1 MGLKNSYQLTPES
14 LSDGS
19 IPSLATGEGKDGG
32 AAHAVENVAHPHLN
46 PPPSRGRKSDGAG
59 NDMAAIA
66 TALFIFFM
74 LSIGSD
80 VGFAADRVRFA
91 YPAKSLNYLPIT
103 LGRDKGIF
111 QAEGIDLQMVLVA
124 STIQV
129 AALTTGD
136 IDFSGAQSQVM
147 AGAARGLPVKVV
159 GFLTVKPSFWL
170 MSKPEIRSMSELKGK
185 VIGITAI
192 GSSTDTLAR
201 FLVNRNGLAP
211 DKDVAFI
218 GTGTTSNI
226 LTAMKAG
233 TVDAGVLSPPFNGMA
248 KQMGYRTLAYFGDY
262 VEQSLSGVGT
272 SDRLIR
278 ERPELVKRMLSA
290 TLKSLRYVPQRPT
303 EVTQFIGKE
312 YGVDMATADELY
324 KSMLPA
330 FSKDGGMDEKGIR
343 DALKR
348 ETERMNLKEET
359 PLARV
364 LDLRLLREV
373 QQNLK

>member
-1 MGLKNSYQLTPES
+1 MIENLLQSTHRAAL
-14 LSDGS
+14 
-19 IPSLATGEGKDGG
+19 PSPVSGEDQDGG
-32 AAHAVENVAHPHLN
+32 RAKRIGAESSLHLN
-46 PPPSRGRKSDGAG
+46 PPPRRGRRSAFARRSLAK
-59 NDMAAIA
+59 
-66 TALFIFFM
+66 IFR
-74 LSIGSD
+74 LLCILTIITLGRPLH
-80 VGFAADRVRFA
+80 AADRVRFA
-91 YPAKSLNYLPIT
+91 YPAKSLNYLPVT

-111 QAEGIDLQMVLVA
+111 QAEGIDLQLVLVS

-170 MSKPEIRSMSELKGK
+170 MAKPEIKSMAELKGK

-192 GSSTDTLAR
+192 GSSTDTLSR
-201 FLVNRNGLAP
+201 FLVAKNGLSP
-211 DKDVAFI
+211 DRDVAFI

-272 SDRLIR
+272 SDRMIR

-290 TLKSLRYVPQRPT
+290 TLKSLRFIPQRAA
-303 EVTQFIGKE
+303 EVTQFIAKE
-312 YGVDMATADELY
+312 YAVDAPTADELY

-359 PLARV
+359 PLAKV

-373 QQNLK
+373 QQTLK

>member
-1 MGLKNSYQLTPES
+1 MRHFS
-14 LSDGS
+14 
-19 IPSLATGEGKDGG
+19 ATG
-32 AAHAVENVAHPHLN
+32 L
-46 PPPSRGRKSDGAG
+46 
-59 NDMAAIA
+59 
-66 TALFIFFM
+66 LFVLFLLTEF
-74 LSIGSD
+74 
-80 VGFAADRVRFA
+80 GFAADRVRFA

-103 LGRDKGIF
+103 MGRDKGMF
-111 QAEGIDLQMVLVA
+111 QAEGIELQMVLVS

-170 MSKPEIRSMSELKGK
+170 MAKPEIKSMTDLKGK
-185 VIGITAI
+185 IIGITAI

-201 FLVNRNGLAP
+201 FLVSKHGLTP
-211 DKDVAFI
+211 DREVAFI

-233 TVDAGVLSPPFNGMA
+233 SVDAGVLSPPFNAMA
-248 KQMGYRTLAYFGDY
+248 TQMGYRTLAYFGDY

-272 SDRLIR
+272 SDRMIR
-278 ERPELVKRMLSA
+278 ERPDLVKRMLIA
-290 TLKSLRYVPQRPT
+290 TIKSLRFIQQRPADSI
-303 EVTQFIGKE
+303 QFIGKE
-312 YGVDMATADELY
+312 WSMDSASATELY

-348 ETERMNLKEET
+348 ETERMALKEET
-359 PLARV
+359 SLSKV
-364 LDLRLLREV
+364 MDLRLLREV
-373 QQNLK
+373 QKGL

>member
-1 MGLKNSYQLTPES
+1 MTSHCQSRKWIRGTNLIT
-14 LSDGS
+14 
-19 IPSLATGEGKDGG
+19 ILAF
-32 AAHAVENVAHPHLN
+32 
-46 PPPSRGRKSDGAG
+46 
-59 NDMAAIA
+59 
-66 TALFIFFM
+66 LFAFSF
-74 LSIGSD
+74 SPRD
-80 VGFAADRVRFA
+80 GFAADRVRFA

-103 LGRDKGIF
+103 IGRDKGIF
-111 QAEGIDLQMVLVA
+111 QAEGIDLQMILVA

-159 GFLTVKPSFWL
+159 GFLTIKPSFWL
-170 MSKPEIRSMSELKGK
+170 MAKPDIRSMADLKGK
-185 VIGITAI
+185 IIGITAI

-201 FLVNRNGLAP
+201 FLLTKNGLTP
-211 DKDVAFI
+211 DREVAFI

-226 LTAMKAG
+226 LTALKAG
-233 TVDAGVLSPPFNGMA
+233 TVDAGVLSPPFNAMA
-248 KQMGYRTLAYFGDY
+248 TQMGYRTLAYFGDH

-272 SDRLIR
+272 SDKMIQ
-278 ERPELVKRMLSA
+278 ERPELVRRMLIA
-290 TLKSLRYVPQRPT
+290 TIKSLRLIQQRPADSM
-303 EVTQFIGKE
+303 QFISKE
-312 YGVDMATADELY
+312 WSVDSASATELY

-348 ETERMNLKEET
+348 ETERMALKEEIS
-359 PLARV
+359 LSRV

-373 QQNLK
+373 QKGL

>member
-1 MGLKNSYQLTPES
+1 MLNTFIVIVALLIAC
-14 LSDGS
+14 LS
-19 IPSLATGEGKDGG
+19 
-32 AAHAVENVAHPHLN
+32 N
-46 PPPSRGRKSDGAG
+46 PGQ
-59 NDMAAIA
+59 N
-66 TALFIFFM
+66 L
-74 LSIGSD
+74 
-80 VGFAADRVRFA
+80 AADQIRFA

-111 QAEGIDLQMVLVA
+111 QSEGIELQLVLVA

-129 AALTTGD
+129 TALTTGD

-159 GFLTVKPSFWL
+159 GFLTIKPSFWL
-170 MSKPEIRSMSELKGK
+170 MAKPEIKSIADLKGK

-201 FLVNRNGLAP
+201 FLVSKNGLTP
-211 DKDVAFI
+211 DREVAFI

-233 TVDAGVLSPPFNGMA
+233 TVDAGVLSPPFNAMA
-248 KQMGYRTLAYFGDY
+248 TRMGYRTLAYFGDY
-262 VEQSLSGVGT
+262 VDQSLSGVGT
-272 SDRLIR
+272 ADRMIR

-290 TLKSLRYVPQRPT
+290 TIKSLRFIQQRPADSI
-303 EVTQFIGKE
+303 QFISKE
-312 YGVDMATADELY
+312 WSVDSASATELY

-348 ETERMNLKEET
+348 ETERMALKEET
-359 PLARV
+359 PLSKV

-373 QQNLK
+373 QQNK

>member
-1 MGLKNSYQLTPES
+1 MTSPCQSRKWIKRTNLITILALLSAFSFSPSY
-14 LSDGS
+14 
-19 IPSLATGEGKDGG
+19 
-32 AAHAVENVAHPHLN
+32 
-46 PPPSRGRKSDGAG
+46 
-59 NDMAAIA
+59 
-66 TALFIFFM
+66 
-74 LSIGSD
+74 
-80 VGFAADRVRFA
+80 GFAADRVRFA

-103 LGRDKGIF
+103 IGRDKGIF
-111 QAEGIDLQMVLVA
+111 QAEGIDLQMILVA

-159 GFLTVKPSFWL
+159 GFLTIKPSFWL
-170 MSKPEIRSMSELKGK
+170 MAKPEIRSMADLEGK
-185 VIGITAI
+185 IIGITAI

-201 FLVNRNGLAP
+201 FLLTKNGLTP
-211 DKDVAFI
+211 DREVALI

-233 TVDAGVLSPPFNGMA
+233 TVDAGVLSPPFNAMA
-248 KQMGYRTLAYFGDY
+248 TQMGYRTLAYFGDY

-272 SDRLIR
+272 SDRMIR
-278 ERPELVKRMLSA
+278 ERPELVRRMLIA
-290 TLKSLRYVPQRPT
+290 AIKSLRLIQQRPADSM
-303 EVTQFIGKE
+303 QFISKE
-312 YGVDMATADELY
+312 WSVDSASAAEVY

-348 ETERMNLKEET
+348 ETERMALKEET
-359 PLARV
+359 PLSRV
-364 LDLRLLREV
+364 LDLRILREV
-373 QQNLK
+373 QKGL

>member
-1 MGLKNSYQLTPES
+1 M
-14 LSDGS
+14 S
-19 IPSLATGEGKDGG
+19 IRVFFAT
-32 AAHAVENVAHPHLN
+32 
-46 PPPSRGRKSDGAG
+46 
-59 NDMAAIA
+59 IA
-66 TALFIFFM
+66 LVALF
-74 LSIGSD
+74 LDAPGSH
-80 VGFAADRVRFA
+80 GADRVRFA

-103 LGRDKGIF
+103 LGRDRGIF

-129 AALTTGD
+129 TALTTGD
-136 IDFSGAQSQVM
+136 IDFSGAQSQVL

-170 MSKPEIRSMSELKGK
+170 MAKPEIKSIAELKGK
-185 VIGITAI
+185 IIGITAI

-201 FLVNRNGLAP
+201 FVLTKNGLTP
-211 DKDVAFI
+211 DRELALL

-233 TVDAGVLSPPFNGMA
+233 TIDAGVLSPPFNAMA
-248 KQMGYRTLAYFGDY
+248 TQMGYRTLAYFGDY
-262 VEQSLSGVGT
+262 VEQSLSGIGT
-272 SDRLIR
+272 SDKIIR
-278 ERPELVKRMLSA
+278 ERPDLVRRMLTGA
-290 TLKSLRYVPQRPT
+290 IKSLWFIQQRSADSI
-303 EVTQFIGKE
+303 QFIRKE
-312 YGVDMATADELY
+312 WNLDSALASELY

-348 ETERMNLKEET
+348 ETERMNLKQET
-359 PLARV
+359 PLAKV

-373 QQNLK
+373 QKELK

>member
-1 MGLKNSYQLTPES
+1 MIK
-14 LSDGS
+14 D
-19 IPSLATGEGKDGG
+19 LAVIIT
-32 AAHAVENVAHPHLN
+32 L
-46 PPPSRGRKSDGAG
+46 
-59 NDMAAIA
+59 
-66 TALFIFFM
+66 LF
-74 LSIGSD
+74 
-80 VGFAADRVRFA
+80 VGFLNHRQGDAADRIRFA

-103 LGRDKGIF
+103 MGRDKGIF
-111 QAEGIDLQMVLVA
+111 QAEGIDLQMILVA

-136 IDFSGAQSQVM
+136 IEFSGAQSQVM

-159 GFLTVKPSFWL
+159 GFLTIKPSFWL
-170 MSKPEIRSMSELKGK
+170 MGKPEIKSIGDLKGK
-185 VIGITAI
+185 IIGITAI

-201 FLVNRNGLAP
+201 FLLSKNGLTP
-211 DKDVAFI
+211 DRDVALV

-226 LTAMKAG
+226 LTAMKGG
-233 TVDAGVLSPPFNGMA
+233 TVDAGVLSPPFNAMA

-272 SDRLIR
+272 SDRMIR
-278 ERPELVKRMLSA
+278 ERPELVKRILTA
-290 TLKSLRYVPQRPT
+290 TIKSLRFIQQRPADSI
-303 EVTQFIGKE
+303 QFIAKE
-312 YGVDMATADELY
+312 WSVDSTSADELY

-348 ETERMNLKEET
+348 ETERMALKEET

-373 QQNLK
+373 QKGL

>member
-1 MGLKNSYQLTPES
+1 MKATNLIT
-14 LSDGS
+14 
-19 IPSLATGEGKDGG
+19 ILA
-32 AAHAVENVAHPHLN
+32 L
-46 PPPSRGRKSDGAG
+46 
-59 NDMAAIA
+59 
-66 TALFIFFM
+66 LFAFSF
-74 LSIGSD
+74 SPTY
-80 VGFAADRVRFA
+80 GFAADRVRFA

-103 LGRDKGIF
+103 IGRDKGIL
-111 QAEGIDLQMVLVA
+111 QGEGIDLQMILVA

-159 GFLTVKPSFWL
+159 GFLTIKPSFWL
-170 MSKPEIRSMSELKGK
+170 MAKPDIRSMADLKGK
-185 VIGITAI
+185 IIGITAI

-201 FLVNRNGLAP
+201 FLLTKNGLTP
-211 DKDVAFI
+211 DREVALI

-233 TVDAGVLSPPFNGMA
+233 TVDAGVLSPPFNAMA
-248 KQMGYRTLAYFGDY
+248 TQMGYRTLAYFGDY

-272 SDRLIR
+272 SDKMIR
-278 ERPELVKRMLSA
+278 ERPELVRRMLIA
-290 TLKSLRYVPQRPT
+290 TIKSLRLIQQRPADSM
-303 EVTQFIGKE
+303 QFISKE
-312 YGVDMATADELY
+312 WSVDSASATELY

-348 ETERMNLKEET
+348 ETERMALKEET
-359 PLARV
+359 PLSRV
-364 LDLRLLREV
+364 LDLRILREV
-373 QQNLK
+373 QKGL

>member
-1 MGLKNSYQLTPES
+1 MAKVLVLVFS
-14 LSDGS
+14 LL
-19 IPSLATGEGKDGG
+19 LARIVD
-32 AAHAVENVAHPHLN
+32 
-46 PPPSRGRKSDGAG
+46 PPQ
-59 NDMAAIA
+59 
-66 TALFIFFM
+66 
-74 LSIGSD
+74 
-80 VGFAADRVRFA
+80 GFAADRVRFA

-111 QAEGIDLQMVLVA
+111 QSEGIELQLVLVA

-129 AALTTGD
+129 TALTTGD

-159 GFLTVKPSFWL
+159 GFLTIKPSFWL
-170 MSKPEIRSMSELKGK
+170 MSKPEIKTMADLKGK
-185 VIGITAI
+185 IIGITAI

-201 FLVNRNGLAP
+201 FLVSKNGLTP
-211 DKDVAFI
+211 DREVAFI

-233 TVDAGVLSPPFNGMA
+233 TVDAGVLSPPFNAMA
-248 KQMGYRTLAYFGDY
+248 TQMGYRTLAYFGDY

-272 SDRLIR
+272 SDRMIR

-290 TLKSLRYVPQRPT
+290 TIKSLRFIQQRPADSI
-303 EVTQFIGKE
+303 QFISKE
-312 YGVDMATADELY
+312 WSVDSASATELY

-330 FSKDGGMDEKGIR
+330 FSKDGGMNEKGIR

-348 ETERMNLKEET
+348 ETERMALKEET
-359 PLARV
+359 PLSKV
-364 LDLRLLREV
+364 MDLRLLREV
-373 QQNLK
+373 QQSK

>member
-1 MGLKNSYQLTPES
+1 MIK
-14 LSDGS
+14 D
-19 IPSLATGEGKDGG
+19 LAVIIT
-32 AAHAVENVAHPHLN
+32 L
-46 PPPSRGRKSDGAG
+46 
-59 NDMAAIA
+59 
-66 TALFIFFM
+66 LF
-74 LSIGSD
+74 
-80 VGFAADRVRFA
+80 VGFLNHRQGDAADRIRFA

-103 LGRDKGIF
+103 MGRDKGIF
-111 QAEGIDLQMVLVA
+111 QAEGIDLQMILVA

-136 IDFSGAQSQVM
+136 IEFSGAQSQVM

-159 GFLTVKPSFWL
+159 GFLTIKPSFWL
-170 MSKPEIRSMSELKGK
+170 MGKPEIKSIGDLKGK
-185 VIGITAI
+185 IIGITAI

-201 FLVNRNGLAP
+201 FLLSKNGLTP
-211 DKDVAFI
+211 DRDVALV

-226 LTAMKAG
+226 LTAMKGG
-233 TVDAGVLSPPFNGMA
+233 TVDAGVLSPPFNAMA

-278 ERPELVKRMLSA
+278 ERPKLVKRILTA
-290 TLKSLRYVPQRPT
+290 TIKSLRFIQQRPADSI
-303 EVTQFIGKE
+303 QFIAKE
-312 YGVDMATADELY
+312 WSVDSTSADELY

-348 ETERMNLKEET
+348 ETERMALKEET

-373 QQNLK
+373 QKGL

>member
-1 MGLKNSYQLTPES
+1 MRNVLTPIS
-14 LSDGS
+14 LLILVLVAEFS
-19 IPSLATGEGKDGG
+19 I
-32 AAHAVENVAHPHLN
+32 
-46 PPPSRGRKSDGAG
+46 
-59 NDMAAIA
+59 
-66 TALFIFFM
+66 
-74 LSIGSD
+74 
-80 VGFAADRVRFA
+80 AADRVRFA

-103 LGRDKGIF
+103 MGRDKGMF

-159 GFLTVKPSFWL
+159 GFLTIKPSFWL
-170 MSKPEIRSMSELKGK
+170 MSKPEIRTMSDLKGK
-185 VIGITAI
+185 IIGITAI

-201 FLVNRNGLAP
+201 FLVSKNGLLP
-211 DKDVAFI
+211 DREVAFI

-233 TVDAGVLSPPFNGMA
+233 TVDAGVLSPPFNAMA
-248 KQMGYRTLAYFGDY
+248 TQMGYRTLAYFGDY

-272 SDRLIR
+272 SDRMIR
-278 ERPELVKRMLSA
+278 ERPELVKRMLVA
-290 TLKSLRYVPQRPT
+290 TIKSLRFIQQRPADSI
-303 EVTQFIGKE
+303 QFIGKE
-312 YGVDMATADELY
+312 WNMDSTAATELY

-348 ETERMNLKEET
+348 ETERMALKEET
-359 PLARV
+359 PLSKV
-364 LDLRLLREV
+364 MDLRLLKEV
-373 QQNLK
+373 QQNK

>member
-1 MGLKNSYQLTPES
+1 MRNVLVPIS
-14 LSDGS
+14 LL
-19 IPSLATGEGKDGG
+19 ILVLLAE
-32 AAHAVENVAHPHLN
+32 
-46 PPPSRGRKSDGAG
+46 
-59 NDMAAIA
+59 
-66 TALFIFFM
+66 F
-74 LSIGSD
+74 
-80 VGFAADRVRFA
+80 GFAADRVRFA

-103 LGRDKGIF
+103 MGRDRGMF
-111 QAEGIDLQMVLVA
+111 QAEGIDLQMVLVG

-159 GFLTVKPSFWL
+159 GFLTIKPSFWL
-170 MSKPEIRSMSELKGK
+170 MAKPEIKSMADLKGK
-185 VIGITAI
+185 IIGITAI

-201 FLVNRNGLAP
+201 FLVSKNGLTP
-211 DKDVAFI
+211 DREVAFI

-233 TVDAGVLSPPFNGMA
+233 TVDAGVLSPPFNAMA
-248 KQMGYRTLAYFGDY
+248 TQMGYRTLAYFGDY

-272 SDRLIR
+272 SDRMIR
-278 ERPELVKRMLSA
+278 ERPELVKRMLTA
-290 TLKSLRYVPQRPT
+290 TIKSLRFIQQRPADSI
-303 EVTQFIGKE
+303 QFIGKE
-312 YGVDMATADELY
+312 WSMDADSATELY

-348 ETERMNLKEET
+348 ETERMALREET
-359 PLARV
+359 PLSKV
-364 LDLRLLREV
+364 MDLRLLREV
-373 QQNLK
+373 QKGL

>member
-1 MGLKNSYQLTPES
+1 MTSPCQSRKWIKRTNLITILALLFAFSFSSSY
-14 LSDGS
+14 
-19 IPSLATGEGKDGG
+19 
-32 AAHAVENVAHPHLN
+32 
-46 PPPSRGRKSDGAG
+46 
-59 NDMAAIA
+59 
-66 TALFIFFM
+66 
-74 LSIGSD
+74 
-80 VGFAADRVRFA
+80 GFAGDRVRFA

-103 LGRDKGIF
+103 IGRDKGIF
-111 QAEGIDLQMVLVA
+111 QAEDIDLQMILVA

-159 GFLTVKPSFWL
+159 GFLTIKPSFWL
-170 MSKPEIRSMSELKGK
+170 MAKPEIRSMADLKGK
-185 VIGITAI
+185 IIGITAI

-201 FLVNRNGLAP
+201 FLLTKNGLTP
-211 DKDVAFI
+211 DREVALI

-233 TVDAGVLSPPFNGMA
+233 TVDAGVLSPPFNAMA
-248 KQMGYRTLAYFGDY
+248 TQMGYRTLGYFGDY

-272 SDRLIR
+272 SDRMIR
-278 ERPELVKRMLSA
+278 ERPELVRRMLIA
-290 TLKSLRYVPQRPT
+290 AIKSLRLIQQRPADSM
-303 EVTQFIGKE
+303 QFISKE
-312 YGVDMATADELY
+312 WSVDSASAAELY

-348 ETERMNLKEET
+348 ETERMALKEET
-359 PLARV
+359 PLSRV
-364 LDLRLLREV
+364 LDLRILREV
-373 QQNLK
+373 QKGL